1 MSLLDAKTEISEY
14 TPASKLLEM
23 TSASQT
29 TPRPK
34 RVAELDGLRAF
45 AILPVILYHCYPRQG
60 WFRWIGFAGE
70 AGWIGVDLFFVLS
83 GYLITGILLGTVDR
97 PHYYRNFITRRTL
110 RIFPLYYL
118 CLVLFTVA
126 TKLSGSGPWEAMQD
140 WGGVGWF
147 VVYLGNIRVAWTG
160 QYPPIFSFIPL
171 WSLQVEEQFYLLY
184 PLVIWLLARHNLRR
198 FLVGC
203 VVAAPVLRI
212 CLLLFV
218 PDSGTAC
225 HVLTPCRMDALAL
238 GGLVAIIARL
248 PSRLQPSYAKLRLA
262 AAIGGAIA
270 LGTYVFAQS
279 GFLGTSKDLFMNSIA
294 GSLIDIPCAALLA
307 FVVLGPSSTL
317 VRVLRWRTLVYTG
330 QIAYGLYLLHG
341 PASWLART
349 LFRLIT
355 GIEIPGHSAAAI
367 PLTFLASFVAAGL
380 SWRYFESPIL
390 GLKDRFTIRG

>member
-1 MSLLDAKTEISEY
+1 
-14 TPASKLLEM
+14 M
-23 TSASQT
+23 TGVQT
-29 TPRPK
+29 CALP
-34 RVAELDGLRAF
+34 
-45 AILPVILYHCYPRQG
+45 IL
-60 WFRWIGFAGE
+60 
-70 AGWIGVDLFFVLS
+70 
-83 GYLITGILLGTVDR
+83 
-97 PHYYRNFITRRTL
+97 
-110 RIFPLYYL
+110 
-118 CLVLFTVA
+118 
-126 TKLSGSGPWEAMQD
+126 
-140 WGGVGWF
+140 
-147 VVYLGNIRVAWTG
+147 
-160 QYPPIFSFIPL
+160 
-171 WSLQVEEQFYLLY
+171 
-184 PLVIWLLARHNLRR
+184 
-198 FLVGC
+198 GC

-262 AAIGGAIA
+262 AAVGGAIA

-279 GFLGTSKDLFMNSIA
+279 GFLGTSKDLFMNSVA

-355 GIEIPGHSAAAI
+355 GIEIP
-367 PLTFLASFVAAGL
+367 
-380 SWRYFESPIL
+380 
-390 GLKDRFTIRG
+390 DRKSVV